1 MRRRKKYVMDKE
13 AASATLASVLDEC
26 EKQANTPIDEM
37 LTTRID
43 AAKGYA
49 KYANMVIAALA
60 FTLLTPL
67 LFVFTSAKKGVA
79 AEADISVSEY
89 YVQGD
94 MLYIDLDGSFIDY
107 TSLYAV
113 SASGATVYPAEYNS
127 GNGLVSFIYDKTE
140 WNIYVS
146 DLNGTQVHMLLTP
159 PQ

>member
-1 MRRRKKYVMDKE
+1 MNKE

-26 EKQANTPIDEM
+26 EKVSSTPIDEM
-37 LTTRID
+37 LNTRID
-43 AAKGYA
+43 AAKGYS
-49 KYANMVIAALA
+49 KYANLVIAALV

-67 LFVFTSAKKGVA
+67 IFVFTSGQKGVA
-79 AEADISVSEY
+79 AEPDIGVNEY

-107 TSLYAV
+107 TSVYAV
-113 SASGATVYPAEYNS
+113 SQSGAKVYPAEYNS
-127 GNGLVSFIYDKTE
+127 GTGLVSFIYDKTE

-146 DLNGTQVHMLLTP
+146 DLNGEEVHMLLTP